1 MPPVQGGP
9 GVLRLGAIAD
19 FEGQPMAVVGH
30 LQWDTDGAL
39 WNQWFLRRGN
49 DRCQWCLSH
58 RNGQYALTREV
69 EHAQRLLPFAH
80 LGRQSEVEMLDGKY
94 VVSDLRSLRCVGGE
108 GEWSQPQYAHRQAK
122 MAELRA
128 GDQVAIVEYSSGRK
142 PSLYR
147 GSRLPTQE
155 VEAWLGQAAVRPTEI
170 VRKRV
175 GSAESANSANSAN
188 SAGDSDEQLGTLAF
202 AQCMVVFYLIV
213 LGFFIATDDFVWHF
227 GQAVGFVLTLVMLY
241 VPAYA
246 LSEQK
251 ALHQGYAMYA
261 IVVIFVALF
270 YNKGDEES
278 YERSH
283 SGGSTWSSR
292 GSGVWGGAGGHK

>member
-1 MPPVQGGP
+1 MPPAQCGP
-9 GVLRLGAIAD
+9 GVLRLGAIGD
-19 FEGQPMAVVGH
+19 FEGQPMDVVGH

-80 LGRQSEVEMLDGKY
+80 LGHQSEVEVFDGKY
-94 VVSDLRSLRCVGGE
+94 AVGDLRSIRCVGGE
-108 GEWSQPQYAHRQAK
+108 GEWSQPQYGGRHAR

-147 GSRLPTQE
+147 GKRLSAQQ
-155 VEAWLGQAAVRPTEI
+155 VEAWLGEDAVRPTEI
-170 VRKRV
+170 ARELV
-175 GSAESANSANSAN
+175 GSAESA
-188 SAGDSDEQLGTLAF
+188 GDSEEQLGTLAF
-202 AQCMVVFYLIV
+202 AHCIVVCYLIL
-213 LGFFIATDDFVWHF
+213 LGFFIARDDFVWHF

-246 LSEQK
+246 LSERK

-261 IVVIFVALF
+261 IVVMIVALF
-270 YNKGDEES
+270 YHQGDEES

-292 GSGVWGGAGGHK
+292 SSGVWGGAGGHK